1 MKIIKLILIIGAV
14 YFGYNQYQKSF
25 ATDTPLAGN
34 WKSNKN
40 LSMKELRKNGITQQ
54 QEGFFNKILGKVT
67 YSIDDSSWV
76 STLDGETR
84 SDSYKIISEYNDC
97 FNVKINSTE
106 DKEVCVV
113 DGNLHVSFTF
123 GDFSGKEV
131 FSPQ

>member
-1 MKIIKLILIIGAV
+1 
-14 YFGYNQYQKSF
+14 
-25 ATDTPLAGN
+25 
-34 WKSNKN
+34 
-40 LSMKELRKNGITQQ
+40 MKELRKNGITQQ